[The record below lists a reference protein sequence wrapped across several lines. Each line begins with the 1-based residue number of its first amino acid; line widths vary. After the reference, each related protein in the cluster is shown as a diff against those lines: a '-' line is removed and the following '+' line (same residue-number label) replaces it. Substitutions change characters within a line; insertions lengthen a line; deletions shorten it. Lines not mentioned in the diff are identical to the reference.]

1 MLVIGKCH
9 KIHCR
14 LLLFS
19 PNSFSSSPD
28 GSIYKC
34 FWPTDPKFN
43 NIKNIICAW
52 KTLTFLFMKWHLMVK
67 LPYFF
72 QTSFIRET
80 DDYCYKYTTEY
91 SIMLEGKQ
99 KWYARSYAKEMMH
112 IILILWGCRSWEKQR
127 FIMPLPAIIKKVCV
141 WFMYMWWEAGE
152 VDWKYHGKQ
161 NLCQNDLPK
170 TPNLSLFLKLKN
182 VFLCFGCQ
190 PLFSLLVTVVW
201 S

>member
-1 MLVIGKCH
+1 ML
-9 KIHCR
+9 
-14 LLLFS
+14 L
-19 PNSFSSSPD
+19 
-28 GSIYKC
+28 
-34 FWPTDPKFN
+34 PTDPKYN
-43 NIKNIICAW
+43 NIKNIICTW
-52 KTLTFLFMKWHLMVK
+52 KTLTCIFMKWHLIVK

-80 DDYCYKYTTEY
+80 DDYYYKYPMEY
-91 SIMLEGKQ
+91 SIMLEGGW
-99 KWYARSYAKEMMH
+99 KWYARSDAREMMH

-161 NLCQNDLPK
+161 NLCQNDLLK
-170 TPNLSLFLKLKN
+170 TPNLSFFLKLKK

-190 PLFSLLVTVVW
+190 PLFFSFAHSGLKLAKKKRSQW
-201 S
+201 KAPW